1 MIKKIGIKDLRSL
14 IRRRIE
20 NPQRFKNNTLIIWNG
35 GDVQTSVLY
44 HIIKDEC
51 IAYNKTQP
59 QENMAG
65 YQYADLGFRTDDYTS
80 SDYYMLNHATCEG
93 YMSHKGILLDTGC
106 FFTDEK
112 EYFIDFINTR
122 VNLEGHV
129 SENWAL
135 VACAHYEISSPEM
148 FGSSCEMYE
157 LAPEVEEW
165 GEYLLERYNEAVCKP
180 IIAYVKEKGFQMEL
194 FRWNNVIEHLESELE
209 DNELTDLTQLPRKD
223 FRKAI
228 RGLGGFNCQEFKEV
242 MDNFFGWLHQDK
254 EEQTC

>member
-1 MIKKIGIKDLRSL
+1 MIKEIGIKDLRSL

-35 GDVQTSVLY
+35 GYVQTSVLY
-44 HIIKDEC
+44 HVIKDEC

-65 YQYADLGFRTDDYTS
+65 YKYADFKFMTDDYTA
-80 SDYYMLNHATCEG
+80 SDYYMLNQATCEG

-106 FFTDEK
+106 CLADEK
-112 EYFIDFINTR
+112 DSFVDFINTR
-122 VNLEGHV
+122 VNLQGHV

-135 VACAHYEISSPEM
+135 VVCGHYESSSPEM
-148 FGSSCEMYE
+148 FGGNCEMYE

-194 FRWNNVIEHLESELE
+194 FRWNNVIRALEYKLKK
-209 DNELTDLTQLPRKD
+209 NELTDLTQLPQKD
-223 FRKAI
+223 FRQAI
-228 RGLGGFNCQEFKEV
+228 GGLGGNKYSEFKEV
-242 MDNFFGWLHQDK
+242 MDGLIERLYQDN
-254 EEQTC
+254 EEQIC